1 MNRKSNL
8 PKQLLVI
15 DFTALLIKT
24 VIYNG
29 LNSGCQTSLISTREI
44 LIFCLK
50 LWPIHQS
57 DTRNRVTRSLTVLTQ
72 EHKISD
78 VSENPGKDI
87 KIQSIGRY
95 FKKNHIEHF
104 GSIGLNVEFIS
115 NGGPSNP
122 QELDGEVKI
131 FENWTKEFCYE
142 RTYKIRW
149 IKPGILSVGL
159 SVGLCWPSRT
169 VQ

>member
-1 MNRKSNL
+1 M
-8 PKQLLVI
+8 
-15 DFTALLIKT
+15 T
-24 VIYNG
+24 VTELQNDD
-29 LNSGCQTSLISTREI
+29 E
-44 LIFCLK
+44 
-50 LWPIHQS
+50 
-57 DTRNRVTRSLTVLTQ
+57 
-72 EHKISD
+72 ISD
-78 VSENPGKDI
+78 VPENPGKDI
-87 KIQSIGRY
+87 KIQSVGRY

-149 IKPGILSVGL
+149 IKPGILLLLNIQRCWSWSDSDRSISVDFGRGIPEF
-159 SVGLCWPSRT
+159 SVLL
-169 VQ
+169 